1 MCRYLRPPLVL
12 KSRIRT
18 SYASHLDAFSL
29 FPFPHSALN
38 ISREMLSPTYHA
50 QCWAVCAAAVALY
63 HGLVSGLGLPR
74 GILDN
79 VLALAGSEAVLQVW
93 DGPHRQP
100 PRLVR
105 LVSTGCL
112 LVSLGAAT
120 RHFQVPDVDVARFEC
135 VVHALL
141 AFTVLGIVEPI
152 RRNAS
157 LSPACRADG

>member
-1 MCRYLRPPLVL
+1 
-12 KSRIRT
+12 
-18 SYASHLDAFSL
+18 
-29 FPFPHSALN
+29 
-38 ISREMLSPTYHA
+38 MLSPTYHA